1 MIFARRTTLWTDV
14 CFLVI
19 RLSSAR
25 SSSVNLII
33 YFATP
38 TVTLSSVCYFPNLG
52 SQTLRVLSS
61 TIVSHLA
68 FAVLVAILV
77 AVALSRWHHH
87 AMRQLV
93 TNNIASIQ
101 VVGDSDGDDK
111 EESTVLTLVQQGEGP
126 KLEFKFTLRWN
137 LNKNRAGKEVEIAW
151 LKTHDN
157 TTGKATSIK
166 WMRKLSLR
174 QLAMIDLPALLVHD
188 FVNVGRI

>member
-68 FAVLVAILV
+68 FAVLAGWLNRHQQ
-77 AVALSRWHHH
+77 AVIDYFIEENRVLKDQLEGQRLQFTDDQRRRLAAKAKVLG
-87 AMRQLV
+87 RQMLDEIETLV
-93 TNNIASIQ
+93 TP
-101 VVGDSDGDDK
+101 D
-111 EESTVLTLVQQGEGP
+111 TL
-126 KLEFKFTLRWN
+126 L
-137 LNKNRAGKEVEIAW
+137 AW
-151 LKTHDN
+151 H
-157 TTGKATSIK
+157 
-166 WMRKLSLR
+166 RKLIAEKWGPFPGRGQDDLALR
-174 QLAMIDLPALLVHD
+174 K
-188 FVNVGRI
+188 